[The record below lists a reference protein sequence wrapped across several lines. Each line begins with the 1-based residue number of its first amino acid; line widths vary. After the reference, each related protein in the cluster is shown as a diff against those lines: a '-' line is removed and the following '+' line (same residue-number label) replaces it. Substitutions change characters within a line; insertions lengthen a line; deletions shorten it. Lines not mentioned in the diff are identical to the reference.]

1 MQNMH
6 LYNMNDKPIGN
17 RGEIIIYRA
26 EDNTVQLAVRM
37 ENETVWLTA
46 SQMAMLFDRDVKT
59 IRKHINNALR
69 EELDKS
75 LVVANFAST
84 KKYGRREGFTQQK
97 EEIIYNLDVIISVGY
112 RVKSQRGVQFRQW
125 ANRILKDYLVKGFA
139 VNEKL
144 RREQLSDLRQLV
156 QIVGR
161 TVQSKAV
168 ESVDETQ
175 AIFDVVLDYTY
186 ALDTLDNY
194 DYERLTV
201 KETTPEE
208 RFHATYENAM
218 QTIAALREK
227 FGGSTLFGN
236 EKDDSFK
243 SSIGQIYQTF
253 GGKDLYPS
261 VEEKA
266 AMLLY
271 LVTKNH
277 SFSDGNKRIAA
288 TLFLWFLNNNGI
300 LYREDGTKR
309 LADNT
314 LVALTLMIAESRT
327 EEKDT
332 MVKVVVNLIGAGV
345 WSMQIKANSEGNK
358 FLQMF
363 PYWVIAYGVSLAL
376 LCPVAF
382 FSIWEHNI
390 DFILMCVV
398 LSIALVFALLIIAA
412 FVVAIIKKQYRNA
425 GRIVGIGVLLIIYT
439 FIVSLFA
446 GMGEGAFDNFGKRHP
461 IPEGMEYE
469 ETNVAEGWYSCFR
482 TQQEWEWN
490 LSLYGI
496 FTSDG

>member
-1 MQNMH
+1 MSKEQ
-6 LYNMNDKPIGN
+6 N

-26 EDNTVQLAVRM
+26 EDNTVQLDVRM
-37 ENETVWLTA
+37 EHEMVWLSA
-46 SQMAMLFDRDVKT
+46 SQMAMLFGRDVKT

-69 EELDKS
+69 EELADE
-75 LVVANFAST
+75 VVGAKFAST
-84 KKYGRREGFTQQK
+84 TPHGAMDGKTQTN
-97 EEIIYNLDVIISVGY
+97 EVMYYNLEMVTSVGF
-112 RVKSQRGVQFRQW
+112 RVKSKRGVQFRKW
-125 ANRILKDYLVKGFA
+125 ANRVLKDYLIKGFA
-139 VNEKL
+139 INDKI

-161 TVQSKAV
+161 TVQSKAI
-168 ESVDETQ
+168 ESTDETQ
-175 AIFDVVLDYTY
+175 AIFDVVVDYAY

-194 DYERLTV
+194 DYERLAV
-201 KETTPEE
+201 KETTPEV

-218 QTIAALREK
+218 QTISALREK

-253 GGKDLYPS
+253 GGIDLYPS

-309 LADNT
+309 IADNT

-332 MVKVVVNLIGAGV
+332 MVKVVVSLI
-345 WSMQIKANSEGNK
+345 N
-358 FLQMF
+358 
-363 PYWVIAYGVSLAL
+363 
-376 LCPVAF
+376 
-382 FSIWEHNI
+382 
-390 DFILMCVV
+390 
-398 LSIALVFALLIIAA
+398 
-412 FVVAIIKKQYRNA
+412 
-425 GRIVGIGVLLIIYT
+425 
-439 FIVSLFA
+439 
-446 GMGEGAFDNFGKRHP
+446 
-461 IPEGMEYE
+461 
-469 ETNVAEGWYSCFR
+469 
-482 TQQEWEWN
+482 QEN
-490 LSLYGI
+490 R
-496 FTSDG
+496 